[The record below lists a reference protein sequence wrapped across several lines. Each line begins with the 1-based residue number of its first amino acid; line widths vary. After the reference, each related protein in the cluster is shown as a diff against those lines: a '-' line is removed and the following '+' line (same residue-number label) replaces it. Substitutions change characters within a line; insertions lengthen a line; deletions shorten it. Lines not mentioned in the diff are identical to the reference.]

1 MNEVWNMIRKMGG
14 IQRNNN
20 IPVLVNNGKIA
31 IQDNDKAEMLV
42 ETFVKVH
49 SNENISDNM
58 RKYREQKVRENAHI
72 FLKKNPPGSMLDS
85 ECTLY
90 ELKRA
95 LAGLKHTS
103 PGKDDICYE
112 LIKQLLVLSL
122 SMILRLFNKIWE
134 TGNLPAD
141 WKHT

>member
-1 MNEVWNMIRKMGG
+1 MIRKMGG

-31 IQDNDKAEMLV
+31 IKDSDKVEMLV

-72 FLKKNPPGSMLDS
+72 YVKKNPSGSVLDS
-85 ECTLY
+85 EFTLY

-95 LAGLKHTS
+95 LEMNMPTELVRQVYLYSTFHT
-103 PGKDDICYE
+103 
-112 LIKQLLVLSL
+112 Q
-122 SMILRLFNKIWE
+122 W
-134 TGNLPAD
+134 
-141 WKHT
+141 

>member
-1 MNEVWNMIRKMGG
+1 
-14 IQRNNN
+14 
-20 IPVLVNNGKIA
+20 
-31 IQDNDKAEMLV
+31 
-42 ETFVKVH
+42 
-49 SNENISDNM
+49 M

-72 FLKKNPPGSMLDS
+72 YLKKNPSGSMLDS
-85 ECTLY
+85 EFTLY

-122 SMILRLFNKIWE
+122 SMNLRLFNKIWE